1 MVKSTEPAKDERR
14 KASRNGEEVSEY
26 LSRSDLASRMG
37 TWSLQ
42 FDVCD
47 KDPTCWGGVL
57 ALSWGHSSAGILQQ
71 VKGAVTVGFE
81 GRQAEFLETGCSCC

>member
-47 KDPTCWGGVL
+47 KGPTHWRGVL
-57 ALSWGHSSAGILQQ
+57 ALSWGQSSAGILQQ
-71 VKGAVTVGFE
+71 VKCAVTVGFE
-81 GRQAEFLETGCSCC
+81 GRQAEFLETDCSCC